1 MPRILSY
8 TAMALLAG
16 VPVSIGNPVLA
27 GPAAAQIT
35 IPVPDAE
42 TVENRT
48 VKYICGD
55 RKISADY
62 ILAGS
67 VALALLHA
75 GNETTVLANVTAA
88 SGAKYMG
95 GPYTWWTKGE
105 AATLYD
111 LRNGETSTGIECR
124 AVR

>member
-1 MPRILSY
+1 MTMLAA
-8 TAMALLAG
+8 TAVIPNANPAL
-16 VPVSIGNPVLA
+16 
-27 GPAAAQIT
+27 AAAAVAQIT

-42 TVENRT
+42 TVEQRT
-48 VKYICGD
+48 VHYICGD
-55 RKISADY
+55 RTISADY
-62 ILAGS
+62 INAGTA
-67 VALALLHA
+67 ALALLHA
-75 GNETTVLANVTAA
+75 GQETTVLANVTAA

-111 LRNGETSTGIECR
+111 LRNGENTTGIECK